1 MAPTARLQKVC
12 QETTFKFCSPFNF
25 AQRWKFLSK
34 AQFEFTHRHEV
45 QQEPDS
51 ARRWIC
57 ATKEDTRAESNPE
70 VLESLLRYLQVSKSQ
85 ST

>member
-1 MAPTARLQKVC
+1 MAPTAGLQKVC

-45 QQEPDS
+45 QQDL
-51 ARRWIC
+51 IQQ
-57 ATKEDTRAESNPE
+57 DAEFVQQKKTPE
-70 VLESLLRYLQVSKSQ
+70 LNQTLKS
-85 ST
+85 